1 MDQNSELQKQMDQ
14 LFREKAKG
22 LKTELL
28 SKQQVVNGINFI
40 AEKIELDSADA
51 IKDLLY
57 DVRNQ
62 VDNLF
67 MVIGAEVKGKPS
79 LSIIISDNLVKDKNL
94 NAGTIMRDIA
104 KEIQGGG
111 GGQPFYANAGGSNLQ
126 GIAKALEKAKTYL
139 N

>member
-1 MDQNSELQKQMDQ
+1 MML
-14 LFREKAKG
+14 REKAKG
-22 LKTELL
+22 LKSELL
-28 SKQQVVNGINFI
+28 AKKQTVNGINFI
-40 AEKIELDSADA
+40 AERIELDSADA

-57 DVRNQ
+57 EIRSQID
-62 VDNLF
+62 DLF

-94 NAGTIMRDIA
+94 NAGNIMRDIA
-104 KEIQGGG
+104 KEIKGGG
-111 GGQPFYANAGGSNLQ
+111 GGQPFYANAGGSDLE

>member
-1 MDQNSELQKQMDQ
+1 
-14 LFREKAKG
+14 
-22 LKTELL
+22 
-28 SKQQVVNGINFI
+28 
-40 AEKIELDSADA
+40 
-51 IKDLLY
+51 
-57 DVRNQ
+57 
-62 VDNLF
+62 

-79 LSIIISDNLVKDKNL
+79 LSIIISDNLVTEKNL

-126 GIAKALEKAKTYL
+126 GIGKALEKAKTYL